1 MFLIAET
8 LGSVDLEVLVLGG
21 ETLSSLTFELS
32 WSFQDSCAKIPVG
45 KGRIINEII
54 GVVGWETGMNM
65 VSTQVIYWSVY

>member
-8 LGSVDLEVLVLGG
+8 LGSVDSEVLVLGG

-54 GVVGWETGMNM
+54 RGGRVGNRDEYG
-65 VSTQVIYWSVY
+65 